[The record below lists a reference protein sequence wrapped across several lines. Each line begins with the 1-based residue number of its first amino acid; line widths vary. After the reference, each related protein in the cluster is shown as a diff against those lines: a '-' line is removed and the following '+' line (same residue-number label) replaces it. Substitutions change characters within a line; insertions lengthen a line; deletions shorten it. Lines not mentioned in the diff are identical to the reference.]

1 MPQTTTP
8 QGTITEEEDGMTQTA
23 QTTRPVTGLVPS
35 QRTSVTTSATARPA
49 SGGLVEAARRAFV
62 VARGL
67 RSLRPVPARPQ
78 EPYGESD
85 GQ

>member
-1 MPQTTTP
+1 
-8 QGTITEEEDGMTQTA
+8 MTQSA
-23 QTTRPVTGLVPS
+23 RSTRPVTGLIPNQRALSPAGLPAVSSVP
-35 QRTSVTTSATARPA
+35 RPESFA
-49 SGGLVEAARRAFV
+49 DAARRAFA

-78 EPYGESD
+78 QPYGESD

>member
-1 MPQTTTP
+1 
-8 QGTITEEEDGMTQTA
+8 MTQTA
-23 QTTRPVTGLVPS
+23 NTTRPVTGLIPA
-35 QRTSVTTSATARPA
+35 QR
-49 SGGLVEAARRAFV
+49 GEAALPAHLPTPKPESFATVVRRAFA

-67 RSLRPVPARPQ
+67 RSLRPVPARAQ

>member
-1 MPQTTTP
+1 
-8 QGTITEEEDGMTQTA
+8 MTQTA
-23 QTTRPVTGLVPS
+23 QTIRPGTGLVPE
-35 QRTSVTTSATARPA
+35 QRTPARPA
-49 SGGLVEAARRAFV
+49 VPGAGTAPGRGLADAARRAFA

>member
-1 MPQTTTP
+1 
-8 QGTITEEEDGMTQTA
+8 MTQTA
-23 QTTRPVTGLVPS
+23 QTTRPGTGLVPE
-35 QRTSVTTSATARPA
+35 QRTPTRPTVPDAGTTTG
-49 SGGLVEAARRAFV
+49 GGLADAARCAFA